1 MDKILNTISHSEML
15 LKCMRIAGKAVMEI
29 YNDDSFWVESK
40 ADESPLTSAD
50 LLANKIIVEHLTPT
64 GIPILSEESKKDA
77 YSVRKDWTQCWIVDP
92 IDGTKEFIKKNGQ
105 FTINVA
111 LAIDGKSI
119 LGVVYAP
126 AIDKLYIGEAGKTA
140 FQIDGFDS
148 DSPTVVEIPKVDSNR
163 PYTVV
168 ASKSHLSQETVDY
181 IDELKKTHG
190 EDLQLTSIGSSLKIC
205 LVASGEADI
214 YPRFAPTSEWDTA
227 AGHAV
232 VKATGKNIYFS
243 DSNQELVYNKEDVLN
258 PWFIVK

>member
-1 MDKILNTISHSEML
+1 MDDILKKISHAKML
-15 LKCMRIAGKAVMEI
+15 LDCMREAGRAVMKI

-40 ADESPLTSAD
+40 QDNSPLTSAD
-50 LLANKIIVEHLTPT
+50 LLANKIILGYLEAS
-64 GIPILSEESKKDA
+64 GIPVLSEESKKA
-77 YSVRKDWTQCWIVDP
+77 EYISRKHWDKCWIVDP

-111 LAIDGKSI
+111 LAINGKSE

-126 AIDKLYIGEAGKTA
+126 AIDILYIGENGKAA
-140 FQIDGFDS
+140 FQINAFDS
-148 DSPTVVEIPKVDSNR
+148 EKPEIKNIPDTSTDR

-181 IDELKKTHG
+181 INELKKEHG
-190 EDLQLTSIGSSLKIC
+190 EDIKLTSIGSSLKIC

-227 AGHAV
+227 AGHAI

-243 DSNQELVYNKEDVLN
+243 GSNQELVYNKEDVLN